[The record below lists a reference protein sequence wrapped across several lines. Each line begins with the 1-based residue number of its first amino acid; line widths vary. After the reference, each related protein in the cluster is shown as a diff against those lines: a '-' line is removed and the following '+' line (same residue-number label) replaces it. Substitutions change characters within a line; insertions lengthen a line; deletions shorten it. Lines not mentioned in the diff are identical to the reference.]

1 MLGRIHSLE
10 SFGTVDGP
18 GIRFVVFMQGCPL
31 RCLYCHNPD
40 TWEVKRETPYLLEP
54 EALLAEV
61 LRYKNF
67 IAKGGV
73 TVTGGEP
80 LLQPEFLKEFFR
92 LCRENGIHTALDTS
106 GYICS
111 GKALEVLEQVDLVL
125 LDIKTIDAGLHP
137 RLTAV
142 KLDNTLR
149 FLDELEKRGIPVWIR
164 HVIVPGLTDD
174 DEALSKLA
182 EYISSYNVVQKAELL
197 PYHTMGAYKYEAQG
211 LDYKLKGVE
220 PLSAER
226 LANAKDLYETRDN
239 RISLIECLLFDD
251 DRFTADP
258 VDCADTVAFNTGN
271 ISLAVGEIDVMSHI
285 HETIDLTPFVFE
297 QIFDLI
303 SGIVYRFF
311 LCKGYL

>member
-1 MLGRIHSLE
+1 MLGRIHSIE

-40 TWEVKRETPYLLEP
+40 TWEKKRDGSEKNRDTSHFREP
-54 EALLAEV
+54 GDLLAEV

-80 LLQPEFLKEFFR
+80 LLQPAFLKEFFR

-111 GKALEVLEQVDLVL
+111 AKALEVLEYVDLVL
-125 LDIKTIDAGLHP
+125 LDIKTIDAELHP
-137 RLTAV
+137 RLTGV
-142 KLDNTLR
+142 GGENTLH
-149 FLDELEKRGIPVWIR
+149 FLDELEHRQIPVWIR
-164 HVIVPGLTDD
+164 HVVVPGLTDD
-174 DEALSKLA
+174 DASLEALA
-182 EYISSYNVVQKAELL
+182 RYISRYKMVQKAELL

-211 LDYKLKGVE
+211 MEYPLKGVE

-226 LANAKDLYETRDN
+226 LANAK
-239 RISLIECLLFDD
+239 
-251 DRFTADP
+251 A
-258 VDCADTVAFNTGN
+258 
-271 ISLAVGEIDVMSHI
+271 
-285 HETIDLTPFVFE
+285 
-297 QIFDLI
+297 IFKKYGL
-303 SGIVYRFF
+303 
-311 LCKGYL
+311 

>member
-1 MLGRIHSLE
+1 MEIKGNIHSLE

-40 TWEVKRETPYLLEP
+40 TWDSKGLAKYQMTPE
-54 EALLAEV
+54 ELLAEV

-80 LLQPEFLKEFFR
+80 LLQAEFLREFFR
-92 LCRENGIHTALDTS
+92 LCREAGIHTALDTS
-106 GYICS
+106 GYICTP
-111 GKALEVLEQVDLVL
+111 KALAVLEYADLVL
-125 LDIKTIDAGLHP
+125 LDIKTIDPDLHP

-149 FLDELEKRGIPVWIR
+149 FLDELEKRG
-164 HVIVPGLTDD
+164 LTDN
-174 DEALSKLA
+174 DEALDKLA
-182 EYISSYNVVQKAELL
+182 EYISHYTVVQKAELL

-211 LDYKLKGVE
+211 LDYKLKEVE

-226 LANAKDLYETRDN
+226 LANAK
-239 RISLIECLLFDD
+239 
-251 DRFTADP
+251 
-258 VDCADTVAFNTGN
+258 
-271 ISLAVGEIDVMSHI
+271 EIFKKHGI
-285 HETIDLTPFVFE
+285 TI
-297 QIFDLI
+297 
-303 SGIVYRFF
+303 
-311 LCKGYL
+311 

>member
-1 MLGRIHSLE
+1 MVLGRIHSIE

-40 TWEVKRETPYLLEP
+40 TWEKKRDGSEKNRDTSHFREP
-54 EALLAEV
+54 GDLLAEV

-80 LLQPEFLKEFFR
+80 LLQPAFLKEFFR

-111 GKALEVLEQVDLVL
+111 AKALEVLEYVDLVL
-125 LDIKTIDAGLHP
+125 LDIKTIDAELHP
-137 RLTAV
+137 RLTGV
-142 KLDNTLR
+142 GGENTLH
-149 FLDELEKRGIPVWIR
+149 FLDELERRQIPVWIR
-164 HVIVPGLTDD
+164 HVVVPGLTDD
-174 DEALSKLA
+174 DASLEALA
-182 EYISSYNVVQKAELL
+182 RYISRYKMVQKAELL

-211 LDYKLKGVE
+211 MEYPLKGVE

-226 LANAKDLYETRDN
+226 LANAK
-239 RISLIECLLFDD
+239 
-251 DRFTADP
+251 A
-258 VDCADTVAFNTGN
+258 
-271 ISLAVGEIDVMSHI
+271 
-285 HETIDLTPFVFE
+285 
-297 QIFDLI
+297 IFKKYGL
-303 SGIVYRFF
+303 
-311 LCKGYL
+311 